1 MLLNV
6 YAYVNNIIFKLI
18 RLPRNRAPTSL
29 KIIILL
35 LGPKLYSKHTH
46 THTNGHLQGA
56 GVAYYLTNCWGVGT
70 RKVEERR
77 GFGKV

>member
-1 MLLNV
+1 MVLNV
-6 YAYVNNIIFKLI
+6 YAYVNNMIFKLI

-46 THTNGHLQGA
+46 THTQ
-56 GVAYYLTNCWGVGT
+56 TGT
-70 RKVEERR
+70 YRVQ
-77 GFGKV
+77 V